1 MSNKSELIS
10 VLNNVQDSLNS
21 SYSDLIYYLN
31 HDDRIKLNQIL
42 SDVEL
47 LTGSIKKSEKDF
59 YVYSQEELW

>member
-21 SYSDLIYYLN
+21 SYSDLIYYLS
-31 HDDRIKLNQIL
+31 HGDRIKLNQIL
-42 SDVEL
+42 SDIEL

-59 YVYSQEELW
+59 YVCSQEELW